1 MIDVERINFLAK
13 KQKTE
18 GLTDEE
24 IKEQKVLRQAYIDA
38 IKRNIIGQLGD
49 PEQYKKNKDKN

>member
-18 GLTDEE
+18 GLTEEE
-24 IKEQKVLRQAYIDA
+24 IKEQKILRQAYIDA